1 MIQGLNRNNH
11 RDNHLI
17 VVTKMH
23 PLVYED
29 SAFHLDSYDII
40 PSYINSRI
48 FKNHKIIFIS
58 RKYDT
63 IFSILPLI
71 DKQHNCQ
78 RLQAMQEMIT
88 IDITIDNFL
97 KQYKGTQVT

>member
-1 MIQGLNRNNH
+1 MDNKKVIQGLNRNNH

-23 PLVYED
+23 PLMYED
-29 SAFHLDSYDII
+29 SAFHIDSYDIM

-63 IFSILPLI
+63 IFFSILPLI
-71 DKQHNCQ
+71 DKQHNSSASKPC
-78 RLQAMQEMIT
+78 R
-88 IDITIDNFL
+88 
-97 KQYKGTQVT
+97 KW